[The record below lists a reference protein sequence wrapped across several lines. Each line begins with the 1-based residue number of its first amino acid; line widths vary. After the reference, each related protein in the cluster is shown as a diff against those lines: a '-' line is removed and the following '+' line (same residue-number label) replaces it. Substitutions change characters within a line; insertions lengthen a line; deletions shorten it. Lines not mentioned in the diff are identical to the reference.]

1 MAQQSSA
8 KEVDPED
15 VSKVIVFLKE
25 VGASSSIPDDCCTN
39 DSYSN
44 ILGRHIKVHKI
55 QRGRLICH
63 LSVKPAILNFFGGI
77 HGGAIAAFSER
88 MAIACARTVVA
99 EDKEIFL
106 GELGISYLSAAPHNA
121 ELIMEAS
128 VVRSGRNVTVVAV
141 EFKFNN
147 TGKLVCASRA
157 TFYNTPI
164 AKL

>member
-1 MAQQSSA
+1 MGQQSSA

-63 LSVKPAILNFFGGI
+63 LSVKPAILVNSLSIYFKFSMSIVSQYVSLCVLDYSSFWLLWCIIFGCWTDQNYSSNQSKTECFY
-77 HGGAIAAFSER
+77 ACLFSSELFWWNTWR
-88 MAIACARTVVA
+88 GDCS
-99 EDKEIFL
+99 FL
-106 GELGISYLSAAPHNA
+106 GENGNCLCSNCCCWG
-121 ELIMEAS
+121 
-128 VVRSGRNVTVVAV
+128 
-141 EFKFNN
+141 
-147 TGKLVCASRA
+147 
-157 TFYNTPI
+157 
-164 AKL
+164 

>member
-8 KEVDPED
+8 KEVDPEY

-63 LSVKPAILNFFGGI
+63 LSVKPAILVN
-77 HGGAIAAFSER
+77 S
-88 MAIACARTVVA
+88 
-99 EDKEIFL
+99 
-106 GELGISYLSAAPHNA
+106 LS
-121 ELIMEAS
+121 IY
-128 VVRSGRNVTVVAV
+128 
-141 EFKFNN
+141 FKFSMSIVSQYDVVVCLGSFCFLALVVYNIWLLN
-147 TGKLVCASRA
+147 GSKL
-157 TFYNTPI
+157 
-164 AKL
+164 LE